1 MGEEEL
7 HLIIKD
13 CIQND
18 RKCQQV
24 LYKSFYGYALG
35 ICLRYTNDRDEA
47 VEVLNKGFFKIF
59 THLDR
64 FDTTRPF
71 KSWLGRIM
79 MNTSIDHYRSN
90 LKMAYVMDLDEAS
103 HVTEGDLSNSNL
115 NYADLISMVQKL
127 PPAYRT
133 VFNLFAI
140 EGYSHEEIAELLE
153 ISVGTSKSNLHKA
166 RKKLKQMICLADE
179 SAHQIH
185 HYKATGSDNLT
196 MVALYGEDV
205 KNNILHKGLRR

>member
-1 MGEEEL
+1 MEDEEL
-7 HLIIKD
+7 HLIIKE
-13 CIQND
+13 CIQKD

-24 LYKSFYGYALG
+24 LYKAFYGYAMG

-47 VEVLNKGFFKIF
+47 VEVLNKGFFKVF

-90 LKMAYVMDLDEAS
+90 LKMAYVIDLEEAS
-103 HVTEGDLSNSNL
+103 QVSIGDLSDSNL

-133 VFNLFAI
+133 VFNLFAV
-140 EGYSHEEIAELLE
+140 EGYSHEEIAELLG

-166 RKKLKQMICLADE
+166 RKKLKQMIFLTEE
-179 SAHQIH
+179 SAHQVH
-185 HYKATGSDNLT
+185 HYKATGSDSITL
-196 MVALYGEDV
+196 VAM
-205 KNNILHKGLRR
+205 NTILLKGQTDDSGRR